1 MASVYGYVGRIVHQ
15 GDNFFVFNLDLDHA
29 EPPVPE
35 STITVTGH
43 LYGLQQ
49 VKQGVAVQ
57 FVGDWKRHPKFGKQF
72 VLYGW
77 FPWATHDYGVQR
89 FLNECVRGFEDTAM
103 VETLVNAM
111 GTLTYERLSDDPT
124 GVLSLFPDQS
134 QQKMQAESAIL
145 YWNESRALSNLSI
158 FLQGYDLH
166 EDVIRNVFAKFG
178 TEAVNLI
185 SDNPYRLVAVDGFAF
200 GNADALASRIGIPKT
215 DNRRFDGAVFWIL
228 KSEAQQGHLSVRRGD
243 FGDLLKTLVYNEQLG
258 GFDDA
263 DAHKRLMESVARLEA
278 SGAVRVDPRT
288 GVYLP
293 ELYLY
298 EREGARKL
306 AKFFTPSKIEIDL
319 PGFLTE
325 YEKGNNIELSPA
337 QRDAVKKLVENR
349 VLALTGLPGTGK
361 TTIIRAIVRLFKLSS
376 VSCILMAP
384 TGIAAKRLAAVT
396 GEPAST
402 IHRTLGWTGTQWEFN
417 GRNKYS
423 IGAVIVDEMSMVD
436 QELFYRILDAL
447 DPTTMLVLVGDDAQL
462 PSVGPGNVLREL
474 ITCPSIPHVRLTQI
488 FRQSQ
493 QSEIIIAS
501 HKINKGEPPQLEGRK
516 PDDEFRFLSSQDEDK
531 ILEMIVAFAVK
542 LKSKDANFQVLS
554 PKYDGAVGVH
564 ALNQAIRDKLNP
576 LNGQKEHKAG
586 KIQFREGD
594 RLMVVKNDYALNVSN
609 GDMGKLVTINKEHLL
624 VRIHGV
630 GSNQPDTYV
639 EIPKHSVPHMLR
651 LAYAI
656 TVHKSQ
662 GSEFDTIIMPIV
674 RSQGRMLQ
682 RNLFYT
688 AVTRAKKR
696 VFLLG
701 DQSAVYK
708 AVGNDKVVQRNT
720 VFGRSVNE
728 AVEALVSGVETGQ
741 DERREKTRKEGDP
754 LRQPERV
761 AEVAAVPAH
770 VGDQPREADGVVR
783 DRGEEPQLG

>member
-1 MASVYGYVGRIVHQ
+1 MASIFGYVGRIVHQ

-29 EPPVPE
+29 EPSVPE
-35 STITVTGH
+35 SMVTVTGH
-43 LYGLQQ
+43 LYGLRQ
-49 VKQGVAVQ
+49 VKTGVAVQ
-57 FVGDWKRHPKFGKQF
+57 FVGDWKRHPKYGRQF
-72 VLYGW
+72 SLYGW

-89 FLNECVRGFEDTAM
+89 FLTECVAGFEDAQL
-103 VETLVNAM
+103 VETIVDTF
-111 GTLTYERLSDDPT
+111 GTLTYEKLSDAPKEIT
-124 GVLSLFPDQS
+124 SLFPENS
-134 QQKMQAESAIL
+134 QQHMAVESALL
-145 YWNESRALSNLSI
+145 YWNEARALSNLSI
-158 FLQGYDLH
+158 FLQDYDLN
-166 EDVIRNVFAKFG
+166 EDVIRNIFAKFG
-178 TEAVNLI
+178 TEAVTLI

-200 GNADALASRIGIPKT
+200 GKADMLAARIGIGRNDP
-215 DNRRFDGAVFWIL
+215 RRFDGAVFWIL

-243 FGDLLKTLVYNEQLG
+243 FGDLLKSLLLNEQLG
-258 GFDDA
+258 GFEDA
-263 DAHKRLMESVARLEA
+263 ETQRRLMESVVRLDKA
-278 SGAVRVDPRT
+278 GAVRVDPRT

-293 ELYLY
+293 EFYLY
-298 EREGARKL
+298 EREGSRKL
-306 AKFFTPSKIEIDL
+306 AKFLTPSKIDIDL
-319 PGFLTE
+319 QDFLKE
-325 YEKGNNIELSPA
+325 YEKGNQIDLSDA
-337 QRDAVKKLVENR
+337 QRDAIQKLIENR
-349 VLALTGLPGTGK
+349 VVALTGLPGTGK
-361 TTIIRAIVRLFKLSS
+361 TTIIRAIVRLFKQTS

-402 IHRTLGWTGTQWEFN
+402 IHRTLGWTGNQWEFN

-474 ITCPSIPHVRLTQI
+474 ITCPSIPHVRLTHI

-501 HKINKGEPPQLEGRK
+501 HKINKGESPKLEGRK
-516 PDDEFRFLSSQDEDK
+516 PDEEFLFVPSQDEDR
-531 ILEMIVAFAVK
+531 ILEMIVTLAVK
-542 LKSKDANFQVLS
+542 LKSKDSNFQVLS
-554 PKYDGAVGVH
+554 PKYDGTVGVH
-564 ALNQAIRDKLNP
+564 ALNQAIRERLNP

-586 KIQFREGD
+586 KLHFREGD

-609 GDMGKLVTINKEHLL
+609 GDMGKLVTIAREHLL

-630 GSNQPDTYV
+630 GANQPDTYV
-639 EIPKHSVPHMLR
+639 EIPKHAVPHMLR

-662 GSEFDTIIMPIV
+662 GSEFDTIILPIV

-688 AVTRAKKR
+688 AVTRAKKK
-696 VFLLG
+696 VILLG
-701 DQSAVYK
+701 DQAAVFK
-708 AVGNDKVVQRNT
+708 AIGNDRVVQRNT

-728 AVEALVSGVETGQ
+728 AVEALVAGVETS
-741 DERREKTRKEGDP
+741 DERREEIQQETHT
-754 LRQPERV
+754 LRQPER
-761 AEVAAVPAH
+761 ATEVATVEAC
-770 VGDQPREADGVVR
+770 VGDSPREDDGLLH
-783 DRGEEPQLG
+783 DRGAKPRMG